1 MNFESMCV
9 MMTMRAEEEIS
20 FGEEK
25 TQFVFCRFSSLYIE
39 PLKHNMYI
47 VRYIHRARRDTCIVR
62 GSSQLFLSPSFVP
75 PPYPIGRILLAF

>member
-25 TQFVFCRFSSLYIE
+25 TQFSSLYME